1 MDEKTLV
8 IVRAEKAVTLVVP
21 VGHRRRV
28 SLDYS
33 YGTHRGPKRS
43 SPPKLSDGVRSAM
56 FVACSRDARP
66 LAPGHPLDRETQF
79 NGGIVTAWRRCL
91 PLDVFVRGGEPPLRV
106 VISMGAGHCRRR

>member
-1 MDEKTLV
+1 
-8 IVRAEKAVTLVVP
+8 VP

-33 YGTHRGPKRS
+33 YGTRRGPKRS